1 MRAGNKGVV
10 TKLIGEA
17 ETILVG
23 THPLEEKT
31 RNRLTRI
38 EKALKEK
45 AELIHDLDE
54 KIVAVCKVEDIEKE
68 IEDAEGFKMRIMD
81 AIANISTSTT
91 PSAPKMSSHQ
101 ENKTITASVPPA
113 STSASS
119 DSLNLPASTS
129 TPSEPST
136 PLASPSTSSNG
147 SNPPTSDNA
156 TTPSASTSPS
166 ASGSTSLDS
175 SASYSQTNST
185 VSALRSSKSRLPK
198 ITLAKF
204 RGDVTQ
210 FRSFWDSFE
219 STVHANTELTKIDK
233 FNYLVSLLEGS
244 ASRAIA
250 GLPITEEN
258 YDAAVD
264 IINKRFGKPQQL
276 ISAHMDEL
284 LKISSCATD
293 KPHQLRYLYDRLN
306 VNIRGLEALGVKS
319 TQYGSLL
326 IPIIM
331 AKLPPE
337 IRVLVARNTTED
349 VWNIESILSVI
360 QNEIEARELSE
371 KIKAMTNITEPKR
384 PQFQKNPTTGSF
396 VVETTPPLPTPTCVY
411 CSEMHFSASCHK
423 ITDINARRTILKRD
437 KRCFKCLRKGHNAEQ
452 CDKNCRKCKRRHHQ
466 SICPEQAVYSSRNTN
481 TPPHYESGV
490 QIAKDN
496 ENSSTTTATTT
507 SENANAKHRV
517 LLQTA
522 TAIATNEEGTKS
534 TTIRVLFDNGSQRS
548 YITDSLRSRLQL
560 KSLNTE
566 QLNLNTFGESKFKKQ
581 SCDIVNLQLRKTE
594 HDDPITISALTFPV
608 ICSPLPAKVY
618 TSYAHL
624 DGLELADEP
633 CSSGSSIDLLI
644 GSDYY
649 WNFVTGETKRG
660 EDGPIAVN
668 SKLGWLLSGPINGTD
683 DRSYIT
689 HSNLIIDGHNSLF
702 QPSQDDILADTLKSF
717 WETESIGISEPSA
730 NGDVKTES
738 FEMNVKRNGDRYE
751 VKLPW
756 KEDCLPCSN
765 GYQLCESRL
774 RSLHQKL
781 RREPPLLSEYNNI
794 IQDQLKTGIVE
805 VVPPEDLKNDH
816 NKTRSHY
823 LPHLAVVRKDRE
835 TTKVRVVYDGS
846 AKASKKE
853 RSLNDCLQ
861 TGPNRLPHVF
871 NMIANFRKNIVGLT
885 ADIEKA
891 FLMVGIQDD
900 QRDFLRFLWFDD
912 PSLENPKIIHL
923 KFTRLV
929 FGLRPSP
936 AILGATIQHHLK
948 LYKQS
953 DPEMFKLLEQSFYV
967 DDLLTGESNDEKAL
981 AIYHR
986 AKKLMAKGGFN
997 LRKWKTNSIEL
1008 QRAIAETENVTRSVS
1023 ASSDNKE
1030 HDESYVKPNSQG
1042 LSTSTPIDED
1052 IFVKVLGMNWNT
1064 LEDEIIFS
1072 FAELYK
1078 YASSLPLTKRSVLK
1092 VTAKIYDPMGFLS
1105 PLTVEMKILFQ
1116 ELCIEK
1122 TNWDSELKGESLRKW
1137 KSFLQDLIL
1146 IDCYHIP
1153 RCYFACQP
1161 VDIQLHGFSDASE
1174 RAYAA
1179 VVYIRSTYS
1188 DGQVEVRL
1196 VASKSRVAPIKKQTI
1211 PRLELLGALI
1221 FARLV
1226 NKLKSLDIES
1236 PAVLWTDSMTT
1247 LCWIKNERVW
1257 KQYVGQR
1264 VEEIRGLTPKDS
1276 WRHCPGEVNP
1286 ADLPSRGLSAK
1297 ELSTSKTWWN
1307 GPNFL
1312 HNHVNQWPEM
1322 SQPAETEEEEI
1333 QREAIKAEKVITHS
1347 MVNTETSDSL
1357 DRGIDKIVDIERYS
1371 NITTLLRVTAYVIRF
1386 VNTVKKRMRKESTGN
1401 LSNELTADE
1410 LKNSE
1415 TLWIKSVQA
1424 NAFVDELSF
1433 LNRKNSKST
1442 CTPPIRV
1449 AQFGLFLSEDQTIRC
1464 KGRISNAPLPTS
1476 SKSPILLPAKHAFVK
1491 LTIKQ
1496 THDRVKHSG
1505 INATLT
1511 ALRERY
1517 WVLRG
1522 RETVKRVIRH
1532 CVVCRRY
1539 EASPCKPSQ
1548 FADLPS
1554 NRVSDDPPFTHIG
1567 LDFAGPLYVKEA
1579 RRSSQENE
1587 SKKVYVCLFTCAS
1600 TRAVHLEL
1608 TQGLNVQDFLLAFRR
1623 FASRRG
1629 LPATIQSDNAKTFQS
1644 SSKEIRK
1651 IARSTEVWRY
1661 LTDNRI
1667 TWNFIVEK
1675 VPWWGGY
1682 WERLV
1687 RSIKSPIKKVIG
1699 RSTVSYDE
1707 MCTLL
1712 TEVEAVINARPL
1724 TYVYD
1729 DEESVSYPLTPSDLI
1744 YGRRI
1749 TMNPN
1754 CQHYE
1759 TMSTY
1764 NSLTKRLKH
1773 HRHLLSQFTRRWRNE
1788 YLTSLR
1794 EQVAKG
1800 SSGNVNAKFK
1810 VGDVVILKN
1819 DSAARAF
1826 WKLAKAEELL
1836 PGRDGTV
1843 RAAIVTVPRGTSSS
1857 SNQRLRRPIQHLIP
1871 IEVKP

>member
-1 MRAGNKGVV
+1 MTDENLPRLRAMRAGNKGVV

-17 ETILVG
+17 KSILDG
-23 THPLEEKT
+23 TYPLEEKT

-136 PLASPSTSSNG
+136 LLASPSTSSNG

-466 SICPEQAVYSSRNTN
+466 SICPEQAVNSSRNTN

-490 QIAKDN
+490 QSATDN

-534 TTIRVLFDNGSQRS
+534 TTIRVLFNNGSQRS

-738 FEMNVKRNGDRYE
+738 FEINVKRNGDRCE

-756 KEDCLPCSN
+756 KEDC
-765 GYQLCESRL
+765 
-774 RSLHQKL
+774 
-781 RREPPLLSEYNNI
+781 
-794 IQDQLKTGIVE
+794 
-805 VVPPEDLKNDH
+805 
-816 NKTRSHY
+816 
-823 LPHLAVVRKDRE
+823 
-835 TTKVRVVYDGS
+835 
-846 AKASKKE
+846 
-853 RSLNDCLQ
+853 
-861 TGPNRLPHVF
+861 
-871 NMIANFRKNIVGLT
+871 
-885 ADIEKA
+885 
-891 FLMVGIQDD
+891 
-900 QRDFLRFLWFDD
+900 
-912 PSLENPKIIHL
+912 
-923 KFTRLV
+923 
-929 FGLRPSP
+929 
-936 AILGATIQHHLK
+936 
-948 LYKQS
+948 
-953 DPEMFKLLEQSFYV
+953 
-967 DDLLTGESNDEKAL
+967 
-981 AIYHR
+981 
-986 AKKLMAKGGFN
+986 
-997 LRKWKTNSIEL
+997 
-1008 QRAIAETENVTRSVS
+1008 
-1023 ASSDNKE
+1023 
-1030 HDESYVKPNSQG
+1030 
-1042 LSTSTPIDED
+1042 
-1052 IFVKVLGMNWNT
+1052 
-1064 LEDEIIFS
+1064 
-1072 FAELYK
+1072 
-1078 YASSLPLTKRSVLK
+1078 
-1092 VTAKIYDPMGFLS
+1092 
-1105 PLTVEMKILFQ
+1105 
-1116 ELCIEK
+1116 
-1122 TNWDSELKGESLRKW
+1122 
-1137 KSFLQDLIL
+1137 
-1146 IDCYHIP
+1146 
-1153 RCYFACQP
+1153 
-1161 VDIQLHGFSDASE
+1161 
-1174 RAYAA
+1174 
-1179 VVYIRSTYS
+1179 
-1188 DGQVEVRL
+1188 
-1196 VASKSRVAPIKKQTI
+1196 
-1211 PRLELLGALI
+1211 
-1221 FARLV
+1221 
-1226 NKLKSLDIES
+1226 
-1236 PAVLWTDSMTT
+1236 
-1247 LCWIKNERVW
+1247 
-1257 KQYVGQR
+1257 
-1264 VEEIRGLTPKDS
+1264 
-1276 WRHCPGEVNP
+1276 
-1286 ADLPSRGLSAK
+1286 
-1297 ELSTSKTWWN
+1297 
-1307 GPNFL
+1307 
-1312 HNHVNQWPEM
+1312 
-1322 SQPAETEEEEI
+1322 
-1333 QREAIKAEKVITHS
+1333 
-1347 MVNTETSDSL
+1347 
-1357 DRGIDKIVDIERYS
+1357 
-1371 NITTLLRVTAYVIRF
+1371 
-1386 VNTVKKRMRKESTGN
+1386 
-1401 LSNELTADE
+1401 
-1410 LKNSE
+1410 
-1415 TLWIKSVQA
+1415 
-1424 NAFVDELSF
+1424 
-1433 LNRKNSKST
+1433 
-1442 CTPPIRV
+1442 
-1449 AQFGLFLSEDQTIRC
+1449 
-1464 KGRISNAPLPTS
+1464 
-1476 SKSPILLPAKHAFVK
+1476 
-1491 LTIKQ
+1491 
-1496 THDRVKHSG
+1496 
-1505 INATLT
+1505 
-1511 ALRERY
+1511 
-1517 WVLRG
+1517 
-1522 RETVKRVIRH
+1522 
-1532 CVVCRRY
+1532 
-1539 EASPCKPSQ
+1539 
-1548 FADLPS
+1548 
-1554 NRVSDDPPFTHIG
+1554 
-1567 LDFAGPLYVKEA
+1567 
-1579 RRSSQENE
+1579 
-1587 SKKVYVCLFTCAS
+1587 
-1600 TRAVHLEL
+1600 
-1608 TQGLNVQDFLLAFRR
+1608 
-1623 FASRRG
+1623 
-1629 LPATIQSDNAKTFQS
+1629 
-1644 SSKEIRK
+1644 
-1651 IARSTEVWRY
+1651 
-1661 LTDNRI
+1661 
-1667 TWNFIVEK
+1667 
-1675 VPWWGGY
+1675 
-1682 WERLV
+1682 
-1687 RSIKSPIKKVIG
+1687 
-1699 RSTVSYDE
+1699 
-1707 MCTLL
+1707 
-1712 TEVEAVINARPL
+1712 
-1724 TYVYD
+1724 
-1729 DEESVSYPLTPSDLI
+1729 
-1744 YGRRI
+1744 
-1749 TMNPN
+1749 
-1754 CQHYE
+1754 
-1759 TMSTY
+1759 
-1764 NSLTKRLKH
+1764 
-1773 HRHLLSQFTRRWRNE
+1773 
-1788 YLTSLR
+1788 
-1794 EQVAKG
+1794 
-1800 SSGNVNAKFK
+1800 
-1810 VGDVVILKN
+1810 
-1819 DSAARAF
+1819 
-1826 WKLAKAEELL
+1826 
-1836 PGRDGTV
+1836 
-1843 RAAIVTVPRGTSSS
+1843 
-1857 SNQRLRRPIQHLIP
+1857 
-1871 IEVKP
+1871 